1 VRRIL
6 REATAELIERYSDD
20 VHRWLEEIAT
30 PECPAVHIAA
40 NLKRARLSMWFCYTG
55 NGRLIGIVLVG
66 QTSNGVLTFFG
77 AAGDVMNEW
86 ATLDADFVALAKAK
100 GCGSYEFRGRRGFLR
115 TFKQFG
121 MREKY
126 TVMERVIDA

>member
-1 VRRIL
+1 M
-6 REATAELIERYSDD
+6 
-20 VHRWLEEIAT
+20 HRWLEEIAT
-30 PECPAVHIAA
+30 PECPAEHIVA

-55 NGRLIGIVLVG
+55 NGRLIGIVLVS
-66 QTSNGVLTFFG
+66 QTTNGVLTFYG

-100 GCGSYEFRGRRGFLR
+100 ACGSFEFRGRRGFLR